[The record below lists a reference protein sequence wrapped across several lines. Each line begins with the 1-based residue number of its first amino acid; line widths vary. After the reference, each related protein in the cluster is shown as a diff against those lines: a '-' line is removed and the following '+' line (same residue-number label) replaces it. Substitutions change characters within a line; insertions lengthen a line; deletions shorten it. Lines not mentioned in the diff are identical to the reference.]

1 MVLIRRGDTWPYR
14 MYRGNT
20 EVKRVF
26 QGDRYAW
33 PQLYYFADGFDVST
47 INPNWVISGGA
58 LNATGGSVGIS
69 GLTDG
74 ERLMRWNPNGTNTD
88 DVHLQVKFGTNGTR
102 NTSIVFRLA
111 WDWSRFVAMNFING
125 TCYLQRVRADG
136 SISDITSAAC
146 NTASG
151 TTIDMYAVGNNYRL
165 MRNST
170 TQVFNVNDTG
180 IGAQLGWGYRG
191 FGMRFTRQSSANS
204 PRVDYFT
211 IEDYRAA

>member
-1 MVLIRRGDTWPYR
+1 MPIIRRGDTWPYR
-14 MYRGNT
+14 VFRGDA

-33 PQLYYFADGFDVST
+33 PQLYYFADGFDVTT
-47 INPNWVISGGA
+47 INPNWAITGGA

-69 GLTDG
+69 GTADG
-74 ERLMRWNPNGTNTD
+74 ERQMRWNPNGTNTD

-102 NTSIVFRLA
+102 NTSIVFRLT
-111 WDWSRFVAMNFING
+111 WDWSRFVAANFING

-146 NTASG
+146 STASG
-151 TTIDMYAVGNNYRL
+151 TTVDIYAVGNNYR
-165 MRNST
+165 MVRNGT

-191 FGMRFTRQSSANS
+191 FGMRFTRSSFNNS